1 MEENSDLNKYR
12 KGYLW
17 NHKRATRRLST
28 MHTIKVIIINNH
40 NKHKGDP
47 ELAFKPWIHE
57 DERKF

>member
-28 MHTIKVIIINNH
+28 I
-40 NKHKGDP
+40 HKL
-47 ELAFKPWIHE
+47 EASILSVMA
-57 DERKF
+57 ERGRI